1 MFDTPNATRAVQTIW
16 WITLLT
22 VAVIAT
28 VVRLCAWRRAP
39 RNVRRRGT
47 VVVCAAFGWVA
58 MLSGSALTLLIHRQ
72 LGARVALADYGV
84 VLLPLFGLRAAA
96 RSGGRSSWNPACR
109 AVRAGGVEL
118 QAIEPDRS
126 GVRAA
131 RRRARHAQRRHPLHA
146 HGQWIDS
153 DGREP
158 ADPNEDRRVATI
170 VRQDGDEIA
179 AILHEPDVPLEVVQ
193 LGARIT
199 AGQLDAELATA
210 GARAGPKRFG
220 SRPRRWCRPATEPRW
235 SLAAEM
241 DDGPLPRLAR
251 LAARLRADP
260 TAVAETAKE
269 LQEVTANVRAL
280 SHGLV
285 PRELEDGGLAVVLN
299 GRCAVAR
306 RLPRA
311 VEITVYLLAY
321 DDPAATVAEAA
332 DSVVVTRTTAV
343 SPEAAART
351 AALGGRIDG
360 TVATIPVG

>member
-1 MFDTPNATRAVQTIW
+1 
-16 WITLLT
+16 
-22 VAVIAT
+22 
-28 VVRLCAWRRAP
+28 
-39 RNVRRRGT
+39 
-47 VVVCAAFGWVA
+47 
-58 MLSGSALTLLIHRQ
+58 MLSGSTLTLLIHRQ
-72 LGARVALADYGV
+72 LGARVAFADYGV
-84 VLLPLFGLRAAA
+84 VLLPLFGLALAAGAIGWTELVEPRLSRRA
-96 RSGGRSSWNPACR
+96 SGR
-109 AVRAGGVEL
+109 VEL

-126 GVRAA
+126 GVRALLA
-131 RRRARHAQRRHPLHA
+131 DVLGTPNVGILYTRD
-146 HGQWIDS
+146 GQWIDS
-153 DGREP
+153 DGRA

-210 GARAGPKRFG
+210 RARGRAEAVRVATAALVQAGDR
-220 SRPRRWCRPATEPRW
+220 AALV
-235 SLAAEM
+235 LAAEM
-241 DDGPLPRLAR
+241 DDGPLPRLER

-285 PRELEDGGLAVVLN
+285 PRELEEGGLAVVLN
-299 GRCAVAR
+299 GRCAVGR

-332 DSVVVTRTTAV
+332 DSVVVTRATAV